1 MKTILAMLLYE
12 IRQKPARVRSL
23 CIIEG
28 PILIYAL
35 CVVCTYDMGCCV
47 VKIVDANQEEKRMK
61 TKTQRIFIVHGRCVC
76 VCMRVLIFI
85 IITAGLFKNIM
96 RRRRYRVCLLACT
109 HIHWL
114 CAFDAERNC
123 TRQQDSRSFG
133 TKHVWSMVMRC
144 SLLCSRGRMVQ
155 RVWLRTCSAICWH
168 GESSFSNCCAHII
181 KSRMTT
187 VNHRWIFWTII
198 CMQIT
203 MFLRNSIEMTL
214 WFVSMESDA

>member
-76 VCMRVLIFI
+76 VCEF
-85 IITAGLFKNIM
+85 
-96 RRRRYRVCLLACT
+96 
-109 HIHWL
+109 
-114 CAFDAERNC
+114 
-123 TRQQDSRSFG
+123 
-133 TKHVWSMVMRC
+133 
-144 SLLCSRGRMVQ
+144 
-155 RVWLRTCSAICWH
+155 
-168 GESSFSNCCAHII
+168 
-181 KSRMTT
+181 
-187 VNHRWIFWTII
+187 
-198 CMQIT
+198 
-203 MFLRNSIEMTL
+203 
-214 WFVSMESDA
+214 

>member
-1 MKTILAMLLYE
+1 MRTKKKRE
-12 IRQKPARVRSL
+12 WRQKHSAFLL
-23 CIIEG
+23 CTG
-28 PILIYAL
+28 VA
-35 CVVCTYDMGCCV
+35 
-47 VKIVDANQEEKRMK
+47 
-61 TKTQRIFIVHGRCVC
+61 CVC
-76 VCMRVLIFI
+76 ASF
-85 IITAGLFKNIM
+85 NIYYHNGWPIQKH
-96 RRRRYRVCLLACT
+96 RYEGTEYICLLAHT
-109 HIHWL
+109 YTVSHWL

-214 WFVSMESDA
+214 WFVSMESDAWIYKESITHQQQRNRS